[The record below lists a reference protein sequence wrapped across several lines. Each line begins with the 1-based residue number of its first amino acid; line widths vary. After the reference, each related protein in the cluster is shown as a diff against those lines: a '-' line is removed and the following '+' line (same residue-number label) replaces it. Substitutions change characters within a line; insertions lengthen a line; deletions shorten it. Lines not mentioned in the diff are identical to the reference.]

1 MSYIE
6 AASGGVELFNKVVD
20 AVKGAVGAVE
30 EIQGSAIRI
39 KRAAAAEALS
49 DQNEFAVRETIIA
62 KAIDA
67 VHEIAPG
74 CNILIVADYGRDK
87 KHFKGEWK
95 TQPNIELELPNG
107 QVALYRLYM
116 FNSGKYDRPMG
127 PIWEANYIQYRGAN
141 RGEVKKETP
150 VGCMYLTFP
159 DGDGLDP
166 SAEDIEEEADDG
178 EPIPPEGDGQG
189 EGEQPTQEEQPAE
202 ETEQPAEEAEQPA
215 EEAEQ
220 PAEEAEQPA
229 EEAEQPAEE
238 AEQPAEEGAEEEQ

>member
-1 MSYIE
+1 MSYVE

-49 DQNEFAVRETIIA
+49 DQNEFAVRETMIA

-67 VHEIAPG
+67 VHEVAPG

-107 QVALYRLYM
+107 QSALYRLYM

-127 PIWEANYIQYRGAN
+127 PIWEANYIQYRGAH
-141 RGEVKKETP
+141 GGDVKRETP

-166 SAEDIEEEADDG
+166 SAEDIEEEVDDG
-178 EPIPPEGDGQG
+178 EPIPPEGDGQ
-189 EGEQPTQEEQPAE
+189 ETEQPAAE
-202 ETEQPAEEAEQPA
+202 EEPAQEEQPAEEAEQPA
-215 EEAEQ
+215 EEQQ
-220 PAEEAEQPA
+220 PT
-229 EEAEQPAEE
+229 
-238 AEQPAEEGAEEEQ
+238 EEGAEEQ

>member
-39 KRAAAAEALS
+39 KRAAATEALN

-62 KAIDA
+62 KTIDA
-67 VHEIAPG
+67 VHGVAPG

-95 TQPNIELELPNG
+95 TQPNIELELPNN

-141 RGEVKKETP
+141 GGEVKRDTP

-166 SAEDIEEEADDG
+166 NAEDIEEEADDG
-178 EPIPPEGDGQG
+178 EPIPPEGDGQ
-189 EGEQPTQEEQPAE
+189 ETEQQQGDEEQPAE
-202 ETEQPAEEAEQPA
+202 EEPPAQEEQPAEEAEQPA

-229 EEAEQPAEE
+229 EEEQPT
-238 AEQPAEEGAEEEQ
+238 EEGAEEQ